1 MNNTTQSVAD
11 YLEKNISWPALFSL
25 VDTIGDCLNSQ
36 KLRFLKSDL
45 LERAVAKYSKDGLVK
60 YVNQDGVDFIL
71 EKLETTL
78 EMKYSSKALYTEKGK
93 TLKKSIG
100 NIRLVNTNSKCIAT
114 KLPDTYSDFLL
125 VVDFNGAAIIDKKT
139 LKKYLFFGI
148 GSIEAR
154 DIPMSEVTMVVGV
167 HSKIDRKKTQVNIKE
182 IYEAM
187 QNKILEENLI

>member
-1 MNNTTQSVAD
+1 MNNTAQSVAN
-11 YLEKNISWPALFSL
+11 YFEKNVSWPSFFSL
-25 VDTIGDCLNSQ
+25 VDTIGDCLNSP

-60 YVNQDGVDFIL
+60 YVNLEGIDFIL
-71 EKLETTL
+71 EKLETSL

-93 TLKKSIG
+93 KLKQKIS

-114 KLPDTYSDFLL
+114 KLPDNYADFLL
-125 VVDFNGAAIIDKKT
+125 VADFNGAAIIDKET

-148 GSIEAR
+148 GYIEAQN
-154 DIPMSEVTMVVGV
+154 IPMSEVTMVVGI